1 MGEFNVFLPV
11 EFSNFGPLSGD
22 YDTVSSYG
30 RRRRR
35 REVGSRQNSQVK
47 VASVIFINDSFKKS
61 GDNATDKHTDADHFT
76 SSLDWAADSSCDIK
90 GSSILQDHKPQFFSF
105 FDKVIHQAFFNT
117 SLEPG
122 RVSKLRELEV

>member
-1 MGEFNVFLPV
+1 MPLK
-11 EFSNFGPLSGD
+11 FSNFGTLSGD

-61 GDNATDKHTDADHFT
+61 GDNATDKPTDAADHFT

-105 FDKVIHQAFFNT
+105 FDKVIHQAFF
-117 SLEPG
+117 
-122 RVSKLRELEV
+122 

>member
-61 GDNATDKHTDADHFT
+61 GDNATDKPTDADHFT

-105 FDKVIHQAFFNT
+105 FDKVMIVPSYNVDW
-117 SLEPG
+117 
-122 RVSKLRELEV
+122 VSVSSVK

>member
-1 MGEFNVFLPV
+1 MGEFNVFLSL

-30 RRRRR
+30 RRRRRR

-105 FDKVIHQAFFNT
+105 FDKVIIVPSYNVDW
-117 SLEPG
+117 
-122 RVSKLRELEV
+122 VSVSSVK